1 MPFLTNNKKHS
12 SHSFHPLLAKSF
24 VAYYL
29 PLVSRLSKVFAR
41 LAESI
46 GRIGQLQLLRL
57 SLTYELATASRF
69 QARQLSSA
77 LSALNGALLTELS
90 QQQCLIANQV
100 ATTAGAAAEAQP
112 ALMTPTSTS
121 SSSNVLLLKE
131 EESPLLFE
139 LSNYLEYNGLSDPL
153 LKVYLAR
160 RRLPAH
166 LDTVLLLLLIAQ
178 LPKFVYV
185 RETSALGPTAASLK
199 AGDAVDGT
207 PFVLG
212 LLTLLR
218 QFHGELASQFLRL
231 CSQLATALA
240 PETPAAAAAAAQAS
254 KQLGGPLEAA
264 NVLQFLQHF
273 ALFGGYSRRQIGE
286 YLPAVL
292 LDHFHSLKL

>member
-1 MPFLTNNKKHS
+1 M
-12 SHSFHPLLAKSF
+12 
-24 VAYYL
+24 
-29 PLVSRLSKVFAR
+29 SRLSKVFAR

-90 QQQCLIANQV
+90 QQQCLIANQ

-112 ALMTPTSTS
+112 ALMTPTTSS

-231 CSQLATALA
+231 CSQLATAVA
-240 PETPAAAAAAAQAS
+240 PETPAAAQAS
-254 KQLGGPLEAA
+254 KQLGGPLEPA